1 MTLLILG
8 LVLFLGIH
16 FSRVFFEGPRARF
29 IAQRG
34 EKTWKGMYSLI
45 SLAGFALIIWG
56 YGQARLSPTVLWA
69 PMPGAAHMAALLTLI
84 AFVLFAAAYVP
95 GNAIKAAVGH
105 PMLLGTKVWAL
116 AHLLANGNLADLL
129 LFGGFLV
136 WAALAFRSARQRD
149 RAAPPAKAAVPTA
162 AATSLTIGA
171 GAAVWAVFALY
182 LHQVLI
188 GVKPLG

>member
-1 MTLLILG
+1 MTLLVLG

-16 FSRVFFEGPRARF
+16 CSRVFFEGARSRF
-29 IAQRG
+29 IADKG
-34 EKTWKGMYSLI
+34 EKTWKGIYSLV
-45 SLAGFALIIWG
+45 SAVGLALIVLG
-56 YGQARLSPTVLWA
+56 YAQARQAPTVLWA

-84 AFVLFAAAYVP
+84 AFVMFAAVYVP

-105 PMLLGTKVWAL
+105 PMLLGTKIWAL

-136 WAALAFRSARQRD
+136 WAALAFRAARKRD
-149 RAAPPAKAAVPTA
+149 RAAPPAKLAESSAG
-162 AATSLTIGA
+162 ATSLTIGI
-171 GAAVWAVFALY
+171 GAAAWALFALY
-182 LHQVLI
+182 LHQVFI